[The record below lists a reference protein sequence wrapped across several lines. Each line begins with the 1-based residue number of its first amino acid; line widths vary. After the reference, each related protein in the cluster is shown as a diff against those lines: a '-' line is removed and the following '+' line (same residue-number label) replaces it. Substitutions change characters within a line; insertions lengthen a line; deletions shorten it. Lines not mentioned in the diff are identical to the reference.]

1 MNVFKTLV
9 LAAASA
15 QEPLLPAFVL
25 AGRADL
31 LPARAEATAAALREA
46 VLARRPAVAVF
57 LTAPGASAAA
67 VARATAAGGAPTLAA
82 LVAARPS
89 VELALDQGQ
98 GGVGVSRSP
107 VGLLDAAAA
116 LARGAAPVVVDAAA
130 PSLGELDAA
139 PPWRRGGGAR
149 RGRVPSSSSRAR
161 PGADVK
167 RCRPR
172 GRRRESRNEASRG
185 PGRQLISHRRPAPAR
200 RPAAPRRSSA
210 ASRTRRPRRPASA

>member
-67 VARATAAGGAPTLAA
+67 VARATAAGGAPLA
-82 LVAARPS
+82 
-89 VELALDQGQ
+89 
-98 GGVGVSRSP
+98 RSSPAP
-107 VGLLDAAAA
+107 VG
-116 LARGAAPVVVDAAA
+116 
-130 PSLGELDAA
+130 
-139 PPWRRGGGAR
+139 
-149 RGRVPSSSSRAR
+149 
-161 PGADVK
+161 
-167 RCRPR
+167 
-172 GRRRESRNEASRG
+172 
-185 PGRQLISHRRPAPAR
+185 
-200 RPAAPRRSSA
+200 
-210 ASRTRRPRRPASA
+210 RTRP

>member
-1 MNVFKTLV
+1 MAQGVHLVCYTLVSHHEFAPGLKMHVVKTLLV

-67 VARATAAGGAPTLAA
+67 VARATAAGGAPALAA

-139 PPWRRGGGAR
+139 LPGLVAAAERAAGTSFVVVVAGAAR
-149 RGRVPSSSSRAR
+149 CGRQKVSSSRPSA
-161 PGADVK
+161 GESK
-167 RCRPR
+167 R
-172 GRRRESRNEASRG
+172 GESRTLARW
-185 PGRQLISHRRPAPAR
+185 LI
-200 RPAAPRRSSA
+200 
-210 ASRTRRPRRPASA
+210 